1 MSQESKP
8 LYEFPEEVPLNPIEP
23 GTNLLVMEPTV
34 GGTQKTALKL
44 LDGVEDE
51 GVLFITTNKTGRE
64 TIDLFE
70 DCGGRYTK
78 NRMAVID
85 CSEGGRESVPLNI
98 RTVSSLRDMTGIGI
112 LFSSLYEQLH
122 GSQIHQVRTG
132 FYSLSTLLTY
142 VEDFRPIFRF
152 IHTMTGR
159 ITTADGLGI
168 FALDPETQD
177 DRTIRSLDQ
186 PFDGRVDVRQ
196 SDGETELRVR
206 GLDDQPNGWRTVSF
220 PDRD

>member
-1 MSQESKP
+1 MSQESQP
-8 LYEFPEEVPLNPIEP
+8 LYEFPEDVPLNPIEP
-23 GTNLLVMEPTV
+23 GTNLLVMEPSV

-44 LDGVEDE
+44 LDGEEDE
-51 GVLFITTNKTGRE
+51 GVLFITTSNSGRE

-70 DCGGRYTK
+70 DCGGRYSK

-85 CSEGGRESVPLNI
+85 CSEGGRESAPLNI
-98 RTVSSLRDMTGIGI
+98 RTVSSLRDITGIGI

-122 GSQIHQVRTG
+122 GSQILQVRTG

-152 IHTMTGR
+152 LHTITGR
-159 ITTADGLGI
+159 ITTADGLGL

-177 DRTIRSLDQ
+177 DKTIKSLSQ
-186 PFDGRVDVRQ
+186 PFDGRVDVRR
-196 SDGETELRVR
+196 SDDEYELRIR
-206 GLDDQPNGWRTVSF
+206 GLDDQPDGWHTVSF
-220 PDRD
+220 PESD